1 MRKISAD
8 KVFTISGELI
18 DDAVLI
24 CDNDGIILKIAER
37 AEFDHSEL
45 EIYNGV
51 LVPGFINA
59 HCHLELS
66 HMKAKV
72 DTGSGLIDFIKS
84 VVTKRNVEQEIIFD
98 AIEKA
103 EAEMLE
109 AGIVAVGDISNVPD
123 TFAQKSK
130 GNLKYYSFVEF
141 FDFLQ
146 NQNAEAEYEKYKAVY
161 DALPLARGSKK
172 SCVPHAPYSVSEK
185 LFSLINEANKGDV
198 KTISI
203 HNQETPPENELFL
216 HGSGG
221 FVDFYGQFGISLNSF
236 QPNGRPSIHYA
247 LEQMD
252 SIHRTLF
259 VHNTLTTANDIKFA
273 QNWNPN
279 VFWASCPNSNLY
291 IENNLP
297 NYNVFIDACAKVCL
311 GTDSLTSNWQ
321 LSILSEMQAIAKYQ
335 SYVSDEILLTW
346 ATLNGALA
354 LGFEDE
360 LGSFEVGKKPG
371 INLLYGYEAGSRLI
385 SDKTLVKRLI

>member
-1 MRKISAD
+1 M
-8 KVFTISGELI
+8 
-18 DDAVLI
+18 
-24 CDNDGIILKIAER
+24 
-37 AEFDHSEL
+37 
-45 EIYNGV
+45 
-51 LVPGFINA
+51 
-59 HCHLELS
+59 
-66 HMKAKV
+66 
-72 DTGSGLIDFIKS
+72 
-84 VVTKRNVEQEIIFD
+84 
-98 AIEKA
+98 
-103 EAEMLE
+103 
-109 AGIVAVGDISNVPD
+109 
-123 TFAQKSK
+123 
-130 GNLKYYSFVEF
+130 
-141 FDFLQ
+141 
-146 NQNAEAEYEKYKAVY
+146 
-161 DALPLARGSKK
+161 PLARGSKK

-216 HGSGG
+216 HGSGV
-221 FVDFYGQFGISLNSF
+221 FVDFYVQFGISLNSF

-279 VFWASCPNSNLY
+279 VFWASCPNANLY

-297 NYNVFIDACAKVCL
+297 NYNVFIDAGAKVCL

-335 SYVSDEILLTW
+335 SYVSDEMLLTW

-354 LGFEDE
+354 LGFDDE